1 MKIHPT
7 AIVDPK
13 AELDED
19 VEVQPY
25 ALIGG
30 HVRIGAG
37 TVVGPHCVIDGRTI
51 IGKNNHFFAG
61 AQIGARCQDL
71 KHKPELIGRCELGD
85 GNMIREYVTISAST
99 MSSYEDEHR
108 VTSLGNNCLLMA
120 NAHVAHDCSLGN
132 HVIMANC
139 VALAGHVRVED
150 RANIGGLSAVHQFC
164 VVGTMAMVGG
174 MTRIWHDVLPYM
186 LADGNPAR
194 CCGPNTVGL
203 KRNGLSD
210 EARARIKAMYRI
222 LYRSDLNTTQATH
235 EIEATIE
242 DCEERACILDF
253 IGKSIR
259 GITPSK

>member
-1 MKIHPT
+1 MKIHPS
-7 AIVDPK
+7 AIVDSK
-13 AELDED
+13 AELDEG
-19 VEVQPY
+19 VEVQAFSIVGP
-25 ALIGG
+25 
-30 HVRIGAG
+30 HVRIGSG

-51 IGKNNHFFAG
+51 LGKNNLIFAG
-61 AQIGARCQDL
+61 AQVGSRCQDL
-71 KHKPELIGRCELGD
+71 KHKPEFVGRCEIGD

-108 VTSLGNNCLLMA
+108 VTTMGNGCLLMA

-132 HVIMANC
+132 NVIMANS

-164 VVGTMAMVGG
+164 VVGTMSMVGG

-186 LADGNPAR
+186 LVDGNPAR

-203 KRNGLSD
+203 KRHGLTD
-210 EARARIKAMYRI
+210 EGRARIKAMYKI
-222 LYRSDLNTTQATH
+222 FYRSNMNTTQATH
-235 EIEATIE
+235 EIEAQVE
-242 DCEERACILDF
+242 DSDERTYILDF

-259 GITPSK
+259 GITP